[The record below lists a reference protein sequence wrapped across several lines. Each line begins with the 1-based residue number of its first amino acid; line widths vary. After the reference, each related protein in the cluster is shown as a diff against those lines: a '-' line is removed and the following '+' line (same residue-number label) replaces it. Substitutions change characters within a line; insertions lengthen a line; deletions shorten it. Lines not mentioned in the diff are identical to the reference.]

1 MTISNNFGLTFND
14 KAFYDDVC
22 KQLVKAVQ
30 AALDKLQN
38 TMQAYSGESK
48 ISGAWMNVI
57 KMAEGKIIGYV
68 GNDHWWAFID
78 NFGSGS
84 KLDKSNPW
92 LQEYVESGFFNK
104 ERLDFDYAVVSRFGH
119 YYSPDWIG
127 GDGYKEHT
135 GSGRRTVEGNPINLE
150 RLTNIK
156 LGLKGSDDDLPKRL
170 TNDLQIPTNKK
181 SKVPLAKMRKR
192 YYKSR
197 SWDKNGVPT
206 KGLIRRLGINK
217 AGV

>member
-1 MTISNNFGLTFND
+1 MTMSNNFGLTFND

-150 RLTNIK
+150 RLTNPRSGKPYYVPQSGKHWLEEVMAQAELLLDDYIIMA
-156 LGLKGSDDDLPKRL
+156 LDDFEWDSDEYLKG
-170 TNDLQIPTNKK
+170 
-181 SKVPLAKMRKR
+181 
-192 YYKSR
+192 
-197 SWDKNGVPT
+197 GV
-206 KGLIRRLGINK
+206 
-217 AGV
+217 